1 MGQPPDFIGLG
12 AQRAG
17 TSWIYACLYEHPD
30 VHAPIKEVHFFSR
43 EAAWSRGYDWYESTF
58 RNRPSGATAGEL
70 STSYLSSP
78 ETPARIRE
86 RYPDAKLFVS
96 LRNPVDRAYSNYL
109 NDLVA
114 GRVNQS
120 TDFGKALSEHS
131 EYVDRGMYAT
141 HLARF
146 LELFPPGQV
155 LAMVYEESLS
165 DPVGFVQKIYR
176 FLGVDP
182 SFVPSMAHSQV
193 NAGRVPRFP
202 MLDRL
207 TRKTSISLRT
217 MRMHRLWW
225 AIKGVGGGDLIRGLN
240 TRQSRS
246 GRGPSLSERHEL
258 SRAFENEILG
268 LEQLLGRDF
277 KGWQH

>member
-30 VHAPIKEVHFFSR
+30 IYAPIKEVHFFSR
-43 EAAWSRGYDWYESTF
+43 EAAWSRGYEWYESTF
-58 RNRPSGATAGEL
+58 RKRPSDAKAGEL

-78 ETPARIRE
+78 ETPARIRD
-86 RYPDAKLFVS
+86 RYPDVKLFVS
-96 LRNPVDRAYSNYL
+96 FRNPVDRAYSNYL

-114 GRVNQS
+114 GRVNQG
-120 TDFGKALSEHS
+120 TDFGEALSEHS
-131 EYVDRGMYAT
+131 EYVYQGLYAT

-146 LELFPPGQV
+146 LELFRSDQV
-155 LAMVYEESLS
+155 LAMVYEDSLT
-165 DPVGFVQKIYR
+165 DPVEFVQKIYR

-202 MLDRL
+202 TWDRL
-207 TRKTSISLRT
+207 ARKASISLRT

-225 AIKGVGGGDLIRGLN
+225 AIKRAGGGDLVRGLN
-240 TRQSRS
+240 TRRS
-246 GRGPSLSERHEL
+246 DAGRGPSRSESHRL
-258 SRAFENEILG
+258 YKTFESEILG
-268 LEQLLGRDF
+268 LEQLLERDF
-277 KGWQH
+277 KGWRY